1 MSTIDPKALRDRLKA
16 IIGAVQGKAPASS
29 GSMGAYIDGAELLIR
44 LHGPRYWV
52 YVSGPGYINSGLDYS
67 KDFDRGRELHPG
79 MNLNEI
85 DKQRDV
91 PFKLT
96 IEGNVMSLIDELERD
111 PMRYVKA
118 RVERDAQKR
127 QTWKQEREAQR
138 EVQREEMRQRQLRL
152 AADNAETISEILAH
166 VERIRRLSAVSAQL
180 TDRTGGSFRMPSAN
194 RTMFI
199 PHDQGTIL
207 CEEKTI
213 TDAKTVRPFFHV
225 QCRGV
230 YCTVTTDG
238 LKATGAV
245 KDLENLRDRLAAV
258 SNPFT
263 EAKRVGRCFFC
274 FRELTDEVSRYYGYG
289 PDCASAHSS
298 LPYDREVLSK

>member
-29 GSMGAYIDGAELLIR
+29 GGIVAYLDGAEVLVRI
-44 LHGPRYWV
+44 HGPRYYV
-52 YVSGPGYINSGLDYS
+52 YVSGPGYSDTGLDYI
-67 KDFDRGRELHPG
+67 KDHDRGRELHPG
-79 MNLNEI
+79 MNSNEI

-96 IEGNVMSLIDELERD
+96 IRGTVMALIDELERD
-111 PMRYVKA
+111 PLRYVNA
-118 RVERDAQKR
+118 QNEHYAQKR
-127 QTWKQEREAQR
+127 QTWKQEREAQL
-138 EVQREEMRQRQLRL
+138 EVQREEMRQRKRRL
-152 AADNAETISEILAH
+152 AADNAETINEILAH

-180 TDRTGGSFRMPSAN
+180 TDRSGGSYRMPSASRN
-194 RTMFI
+194 MFI

-225 QCRGV
+225 QCRGI

-238 LKATGAV
+238 LEATGTV

-274 FRELTDEVSRYYGYG
+274 FHELTDEVSRYYGYG
-289 PDCASAHSS
+289 PDCASAHSG